1 MFISQFAY
9 ISDNIMTLN
18 GEVILEENTENINDF
33 LLKIYRNFQ
42 ISYPKFYKMD
52 ELSKLAFLATE
63 LLLKDN
69 SQASTSVV
77 IGNNSSSILADLQHQ
92 NLINDPI
99 NPVASPAIFVYTLPN
114 IMIGEIC
121 IRNNINGENALLLMK
136 EFDAQQLSLYAKTLL
151 DSELSERCIVGWVEA
166 RPDFYETFF
175 CLIEPQP
182 TQESIIFSKESLAQL
197 YENCCSESFVLF

>member
-1 MFISQFAY
+1 
-9 ISDNIMTLN
+9 MTLN

-33 LLKIYRNFQ
+33 LLKVYRNFQ
-42 ISYPKFYKMD
+42 INYPKFYKMD

-69 SQASTSVV
+69 FQASTSVV

-92 NLINDPI
+92 NLINDLI

-121 IRNNINGENALLLMK
+121 IRHNINGENALLLMP
-136 EFDAQQLSLYAKTLL
+136 EFDAQQLNLYAKTLL
-151 DSELSERCIVGWVEA
+151 DTNLSERCVIGWVEA

-175 CLIEPQP
+175 CLIEPQSGK
-182 TQESIIFSKESLAQL
+182 ESIIFSEESLAQL
-197 YENCCSESFVLF
+197 YESCCSESFVLV